1 MSDTAAGVAE
11 WISEQ
16 LNRYSLLDALRDRRS
31 RRFGRGLT
39 ISGGAFAYKSQ
50 QAPQPLT
57 LEEEAVLAFAA
68 CGLTGYALGD
78 LDYSPGEGGSMQ
90 VDLFGRTAASPDSIS
105 AVSVIVIN
113 DEATYMIRRPQDIP
127 AEDIPDL
134 LHQTREGDFIGLYQ
148 AMRVKLADH
157 RVTLPR
163 QPGYSLNLN
172 RWSSHAEGST
182 YFLPINDITAIYIN
196 TLLEY
201 FTPEMGV
208 FVRDERNAFRPA
220 GIASHARSQGG
231 HLWDDPRDNRV
242 ITVEELEAS
251 LVESVAVE
259 QGMILQNLGLMTEA
273 LGLGG
278 FVSYARNE
286 SGWFEALGFRMHE
299 AWSSRHTGAGRWQR
313 LWWRFLRRDFRRTY
327 AVGLEPD
334 NAEQPLLSIYAP
346 PYQPDMDAAVRAL
359 IASKYG
365 PQGSFRAG
373 AKVSAWKDSQ
383 EVARRIKPPGDR
395 AIQATIDYCTYI
407 LERYGRFPAH
417 YTPLRTVSGYQVAHL
432 DDEFYETFFKTDN
445 GTSDKRRYPSG
456 HANTGTF

>member
-1 MSDTAAGVAE
+1 MTEPSGDVAA

-16 LNRYSLLDALRDRRS
+16 LNDYRLLDALRERRS
-31 RRFGRGLT
+31 RRFGRGMH
-39 ISGGAFAYKSQ
+39 IPGGFFAYESQ

-57 LEEEAVLAFAA
+57 LHEEAALAFAA
-68 CGLTGYALGD
+68 CGLTGYALAD
-78 LDYSPGEGGSMQ
+78 LDYSPGAGGRMQ
-90 VDLFGRTAASPDSIS
+90 ADLFGRTAASPDSIS

-113 DEATYMIRRPQDIP
+113 DSATYLVRRPQDIP
-127 AEDIPDL
+127 YEDIPQL
-134 LHQTREGDFIGLYQ
+134 LQYTRAGDFVSLYQ
-148 AMRVKLADH
+148 AMRVKLTDQ

-163 QPGYSLNLN
+163 KPGYSLNLN
-172 RWSSHAEGST
+172 RWSAHAEGST
-182 YFLPINDITAIYIN
+182 CFLPVNDITAIYIN

-201 FTPEMGV
+201 FTPEMGL
-208 FVRDERNAFRPA
+208 FVRDEQNGFRPA
-220 GIASHARSQGG
+220 GLASHARSGGG

-242 ITVEELEAS
+242 VTVSELEAS

-286 SGWFEALGFRMHE
+286 SGWLEALGFRMQE
-299 AWSSRHTGAGRWQR
+299 GWSSRYTGAGRWKR
-313 LWWRFLRRDFRRTY
+313 LWWRFLRRDFKRSY
-327 AVGLEPD
+327 AVGLETD
-334 NAEQPLLSIYAP
+334 DSEQPLLSIYAP
-346 PYQPDMDAAVRAL
+346 PYQPDMDAAVRAW

-373 AKVSAWKDSQ
+373 AAVSAWKNSE
-383 EVARRIKPPGDR
+383 EVARGIRPPGDR

-417 YTPLRTVSGYQVAHL
+417 YTPLRTISGYQVAHL
-432 DDEFYETFFKTDN
+432 DADFYATFFRADNDAANERRHPPIEKTN
-445 GTSDKRRYPSG
+445 GTS
-456 HANTGTF
+456 